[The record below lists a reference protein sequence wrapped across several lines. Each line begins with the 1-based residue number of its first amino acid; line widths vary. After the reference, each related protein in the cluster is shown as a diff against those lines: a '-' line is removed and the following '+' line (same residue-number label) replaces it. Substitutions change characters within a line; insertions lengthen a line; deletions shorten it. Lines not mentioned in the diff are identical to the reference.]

1 MPPKK
6 ISKNVPDV
14 PPKEQMKSSEIRK
27 LIKQHNV
34 LMSIVIP
41 KGTDKQGLINLI
53 EKNGY
58 KINHKEKKL
67 VLVQGGGNAMKRK
80 PREVG
85 MPPEKTKEEK
95 EAMMKKREENKVK
108 KKKQEG
114 DLIKKGAVLGKVV
127 RKRGKFSKPLKL
139 QNTDE
144 VKQLKYEKAKRE
156 GKGWT
161 TIQDY
166 ELKKEIGIKTTATE
180 EQMYK
185 KSMADKKR
193 MDEAF
198 KKREAEEKKKKEEEA
213 KKKKEQ
219 VKKPETNKKYTRFVD
234 GYTASEREKK
244 HRNLL
249 NDNREKLEKMKVS
262 KVVDGVKYDNEYD
275 YRRAIMKKNQYYKT
289 GLKDYRDVRELLG
302 LKVLVKKGEEP
313 EDQKPKKRRLIVK
326 RKGKK
331 TKVIDVEK

>member
-1 MPPKK
+1 
-6 ISKNVPDV
+6 
-14 PPKEQMKSSEIRK
+14 
-27 LIKQHNV
+27 

-58 KINHKEKKL
+58 KINHKAKKL

-95 EAMMKKREENKVK
+95 EAMMKKREENKAK

-114 DLIKKGAVLGKVV
+114 DLIKKGAILGKVV

-144 VKQLKYEKAKRE
+144 VKQLKYEKGKRE
-156 GKGWT
+156 GKGYT

-166 ELKKEIGIKTTATE
+166 ELKKKIGIKTTADEDQSYKKKKE
-180 EQMYK
+180 EQKKIEEFKK
-185 KSMADKKR
+185 KS
-193 MDEAF
+193 
-198 KKREAEEKKKKEEEA
+198 EAEEKKKKDEP
-213 KKKKEQ
+213 Q
-219 VKKPETNKKYTRFVD
+219 KPQPRKSYTRFVD
-234 GYTASEREKK
+234 GYTAEERKKK
-244 HRNLL
+244 HTKLL
-249 NDNREKLEKMKVS
+249 NDNIEKLEKMKVS
-262 KVVDGVKYDNEYD
+262 KVVDGKKYDNEYD

-313 EDQKPKKRRLIVK
+313 EDQKPKKRKLIIK